1 MLMGSKASIGLW
13 KQLKNLKE
21 MLILF
26 IVIHNDRLLHIA
38 DEQTPLQNAFL
49 LADDVLCQGVQGI
62 SDIITEFLHQT
73 FFLFQYLIHI
83 SSLLNFMIPGL
94 INVDFADV
102 KAIMKDSGTAM
113 LRVGASSSR
122 NHAEEAAEQ
131 ATLAPLIGS
140 SSRFKDL
147 SS

>member
-1 MLMGSKASIGLW
+1 MA
-13 KQLKNLKE
+13 
-21 MLILF
+21 ILGF
-26 IVIHNDRLLHIA
+26 SNTPHVLSSSSSNSLGFYHSTLSSFAGIQCSP
-38 DEQTPLQNAFL
+38 EKPLQTTTVQNLQL
-49 LADDVLCQGVQGI
+49 LARKEICKIKVVGVGGSGNNAVNRMIGTGLQ
-62 SDIITEFLHQT
+62 
-73 FFLFQYLIHI
+73 
-83 SSLLNFMIPGL
+83 IPGL

-122 NHAEEAAEQ
+122 NRAEEAAEE